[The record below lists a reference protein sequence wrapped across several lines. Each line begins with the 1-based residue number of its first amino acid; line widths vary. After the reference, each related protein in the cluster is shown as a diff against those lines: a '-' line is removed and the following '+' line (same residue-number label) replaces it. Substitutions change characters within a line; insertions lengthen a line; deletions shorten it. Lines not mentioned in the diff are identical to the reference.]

1 MIDFPES
8 QTIQRLEL
16 WKSSLILVEVLRAA
30 GVDEEQ
36 FAGFLTFFEPEDH
49 GILSM
54 ASCLSPYYGPLT
66 LEFAPQ

>member
-1 MIDFPES
+1 MIDLQES

-36 FAGFLTFFEPEDH
+36 FVGFLTFFEPEDH
-49 GILSM
+49 GILSVPILW
-54 ASCLSPYYGPLT
+54 ALT
-66 LEFAPQ
+66 TAFIGKAIS